1 VAKARKRSKRETEYL
16 DVIAAFLACF
26 HYNAQT
32 GCYEVEV
39 IKEGT
44 RATLN
49 NFAMLPVAPRL
60 SKAIVDGCETLGR
73 AAQGKPLQEWWQSAR
88 ELEGG

>member
-16 DVIAAFLACF
+16 DVIAGFLACF

-60 SKAIVDGCETLGR
+60 SKAIVDGREKLGH
-73 AAQGKPLQEWWQSAR
+73 AAQGTPLQEWWHAAR

>member
-1 VAKARKRSKRETEYL
+1 VAKARKRSKRDTELL
-16 DVIAAFLACF
+16 DVIAGFLACF

-60 SKAIVDGCETLGR
+60 SKAIVDGREKLGF
-73 AAQGKPLQEWWQSAR
+73 AAQGKPLQEWWQAAR